1 MANDNRTIDWILRVA
16 VALQC
21 AGYAWKV
28 GVVGD
33 SPLLGWLWEPR
44 DVGGLA
50 LGETVGIRIC
60 QAVAVWLALATVS
73 TLVSPSRLLLAG
85 TLVFQIVYAAAA
97 WQTHSGFPLDV
108 TWLGRGPLRN
118 AAEALVPYFP
128 FASGAARIAAPL
140 VLMLVHWSRMRKL
153 LGVAIA
159 PLTEWI
165 ARIAV
170 ALTFAAHG
178 LEALSHHGGFL
189 DMLIV
194 ATRNVLGL
202 RLPEAVAQGL
212 LTGIG
217 LVDLAVAAL
226 LLVGRWRWV
235 AMYMAAWGFATA
247 AARLIVLDGY
257 IGWYEFAVR
266 SSHWALPLV
275 LVLAWRLA
283 RPSTQVVQ

>member
-1 MANDNRTIDWILRVA
+1 MANDNRTIDWILRIA

-21 AGYAWKV
+21 AGYAWMI
-28 GVVGD
+28 GVVGE

-50 LGETVGIRIC
+50 LGEAVGMRIC
-60 QAVAVWLALATVS
+60 QGVAVWLALAGVS
-73 TLVSPSRLLLAG
+73 TLVRPSRVLLAG
-85 TLVFQIVYAAAA
+85 VLVFQILYAVAA

-108 TWLGRGPLRN
+108 TWLGRGALRS

-128 FASGAARIAAPL
+128 FASGAARIAAPA
-140 VLMLVHWSRMRKL
+140 VLILVHWSRKRKV
-153 LGVAIA
+153 LGIAIE

-178 LEALSHHGGFL
+178 LEALGRHGSFL

-194 ATRNVLGL
+194 ATRNLFGL
-202 RLPEAVAQGL
+202 RLPETVAQGL
-212 LTGIG
+212 LTAIG
-217 LVDLAVAAL
+217 LVDLVVAAL

-235 AMYMAAWGFATA
+235 AIYMAAWGFITA
-247 AARLIVLDGY
+247 AARLIVLNSHT
-257 IGWYEFAVR
+257 GWYEFAVR

-283 RPSTQVVQ
+283 RPST